1 MGLDYLKDPA
11 EIYRLSFE
19 TVRAAADLSGFSEAE
34 ANVATRLIHA
44 CGMPEIVGDLRFS
57 PGAMDAAADAIAAGA
72 PILCDCNMVAA
83 GISLGAT
90 GLDNPVLAFLDFPGL
105 AERAAKQG
113 TTRSAAQVPL
123 WFDDME
129 GAVIA
134 IGNAPTALFR
144 LIEELRAGAPMPAAV
159 LGFPVGFV
167 GAAESKQ
174 ALVEA
179 VPEIPH
185 AALLGRRGGSAM
197 AAAAVNAIAR
207 DAAGR
212 GQI

>member
-1 MGLDYLKDPA
+1 MALDYLKDPA

-19 TVRAAADLSGFSEAE
+19 TVSAEADLSGFATIEAL
-34 ANVATRLIHA
+34 VAMRLIHA
-44 CGMPEIVGDLRFS
+44 CGMPEIVSDLRFS
-57 PGAMDAAADAIAAGA
+57 GGAMHEAADAIAAGA
-72 PILCDCNMVAA
+72 PILCDCTMVAA
-83 GISLGAT
+83 GISLDAT
-90 GLDNPVLAFLDFPGL
+90 GLKNPILSFLDFPGL
-105 AERAAKQG
+105 AEQAKKQG

-123 WFDDME
+123 WFDAMD

-144 LIEELRAGAPMPAAV
+144 LIEEIRAGAPMPAAV

-179 VPEIPH
+179 DPEIPH

-197 AAAAVNAIAR
+197 AVAAVNAIAR
-207 DAAGR
+207 IAAGKD
-212 GQI
+212 QI

>member
-1 MGLDYLKDPA
+1 MALDYLKDPA
-11 EIYRLSFE
+11 AIYRLSFE
-19 TVRAAADLSGFSEAE
+19 TVRAEADLSSFTKNEAD
-34 ANVATRLIHA
+34 VAMRLIHA
-44 CGMPEIVGDLRFS
+44 CGMPEIIGDLRFS
-57 PGAMDAAADAIAAGA
+57 INAVEQAAEALVSGA
-72 PILCDCNMVAA
+72 PILCDCTMVAA
-83 GISLGAT
+83 GISLAAS
-90 GLDNPVLAFLDFPGL
+90 GLDNPVMAFLDHPGL
-105 AERAAKQG
+105 AKRAKAEA

-123 WFDDME
+123 WFEHMD

-144 LIEELRAGAPMPAAV
+144 LIEEIHAGAPIPAAV

-174 ALVEA
+174 VLVDA
-179 VPEIPH
+179 VPAIPH
-185 AALLGRRGGSAM
+185 AALLGRRGGSAI

-207 DAAGR
+207 IARGS